1 MEKITYTF
9 TRIEKKY
16 LINKKQYLKLIEAL
30 SSYMQ
35 LDEYG
40 KTTICNLYY
49 DTIDD
54 ILIKKSLEKPIFKEK
69 LRIRSYG
76 LPKKEDRVF
85 IEIKKKYKGVVYKRR
100 VSMLLNEAEAFLNSG
115 ISKKNNQTINEISYF
130 FKKYNLIPR
139 LILIYER
146 CSYFFLNNNDLRLT
160 IDENIRSRR
169 NNLNL
174 DNSIQGESLLKDT
187 YLLELK
193 VQSSFPL
200 WLSKILSDL
209 NILPTSFSKY
219 GAVYLSE
226 LRKNNYKEQ

>member
-54 ILIKKSLEKPIFKEK
+54 VLIKKSLEKPIFKEK

-85 IEIKKKYKGVVYKRR
+85 IEIKKKYKGDQ
-100 VSMLLNEAEAFLNSG
+100 L
-115 ISKKNNQTINEISYF
+115 
-130 FKKYNLIPR
+130 
-139 LILIYER
+139 
-146 CSYFFLNNNDLRLT
+146 
-160 IDENIRSRR
+160 
-169 NNLNL
+169 
-174 DNSIQGESLLKDT
+174 
-187 YLLELK
+187 
-193 VQSSFPL
+193 
-200 WLSKILSDL
+200 
-209 NILPTSFSKY
+209 
-219 GAVYLSE
+219 
-226 LRKNNYKEQ
+226 